1 MRMIL
6 LVALIGAAT
15 GAGVAAAPP
24 AGIGQPSHCPGDAS
38 KHWAGKGK
46 PGTFHK
52 LTDLPPARAYYPMV
66 ERGAYGCILPVLC
79 GTRRGGPPPPWGRRA
94 PITPRTFP

>member
-6 LVALIGAAT
+6 LVAPICAAT
-15 GAGVAAAPP
+15 GVSVAATPP
-24 AGIGQPSHCPGDAS
+24 AGIGQPSHCRGDAS
-38 KHWAGKGK
+38 KHWAGKGEL
-46 PGTFHK
+46 GTFHK

-66 ERGAYGCILPVLC
+66 ERGADGCITPVLF
-79 GTRRGGPPPPWGRRA
+79 GTRRGGPPPSSGRRA

>member
-6 LVALIGAAT
+6 LVTPICAAT
-15 GAGVAAAPP
+15 GVGVAATPP
-24 AGIGQPSHCPGDAS
+24 AGIGQPSHCPGDVS

-66 ERGAYGCILPVLC
+66 ERGADGCITPVLF
-79 GTRRGGPPPPWGRRA
+79 GTRRGGVAPSPEGRA
-94 PITPRTFP
+94 PISNRTFP